1 MPLSI
6 GARLGPYEISG
17 KLGAGGMG
25 EVYRA
30 RDTKHIR
37 GLHVAMDRPRTAY
50 VSDETGSDEIY
61 VQSFPLSGRKIADFK
76 RGGTEPAWRNDG
88 LELFYAA
95 ADQNLMAVPI
105 KLGTADPG
113 QPKSLFPVPVRTFR
127 RNY

>member
-37 GLHVAMDRPRTAY
+37 GLQVAMDRPRIAY
-50 VSDETGSDEIY
+50 VSDETGSDEVH
-61 VQSFPLSGRKIADFK
+61 VQSFPLSGGKWPISSG
-76 RGGTEPAWRNDG
+76 GGTEPARRNDG
-88 LELFYAA
+88 LELFYVV

-105 KLGTADPG
+105 KLGATVDPG

-127 RNY
+127 RN